1 MEKVIIRDDF
11 IKLGQAMKLAGMV
24 GSGVDA
30 KMLIQDG
37 QVEALQGDEASWLA
51 VRKDQGRQWNIYDWK
66 GELSCTLEGEEDSWL
81 SLSGPLLELRC
92 RNYTA
97 YYEPESG
104 TCVFRTWFSLGDR
117 GGEAQ
122 EPAG

>member
-37 QVEALQGDEASWLA
+37 QVEINGEVEYQCGKKLHEGD
-51 VRKDQGRQWNIYDWK
+51 VITFN
-66 GELSCTLEGEEDSWL
+66 GESVQIGK
-81 SLSGPLLELRC
+81 
-92 RNYTA
+92 
-97 YYEPESG
+97 
-104 TCVFRTWFSLGDR
+104 
-117 GGEAQ
+117 
-122 EPAG
+122 

>member
-37 QVEALQGDEASWLA
+37 QVEVNGEVEYQRGKKLHEGDVITFNGEIGRAS
-51 VRKDQGRQWNIYDWK
+51 
-66 GELSCTLEGEEDSWL
+66 
-81 SLSGPLLELRC
+81 C
-92 RNYTA
+92 R
-97 YYEPESG
+97 ER
-104 TCVFRTWFSLGDR
+104 V
-117 GGEAQ
+117 
-122 EPAG
+122 

>member
-37 QVEALQGDEASWLA
+37 QVEVNGEVEYQRGKKLHEGD
-51 VRKDQGRQWNIYDWK
+51 VITFN
-66 GELSCTLEGEEDSWL
+66 GE
-81 SLSGPLLELRC
+81 
-92 RNYTA
+92 
-97 YYEPESG
+97 
-104 TCVFRTWFSLGDR
+104 CVQIGK
-117 GGEAQ
+117 
-122 EPAG
+122 

>member
-37 QVEALQGDEASWLA
+37 QVEVNGEVEYQRGTKLHEGD
-51 VRKDQGRQWNIYDWK
+51 VITFN
-66 GELSCTLEGEEDSWL
+66 GESVQIGK
-81 SLSGPLLELRC
+81 
-92 RNYTA
+92 
-97 YYEPESG
+97 
-104 TCVFRTWFSLGDR
+104 
-117 GGEAQ
+117 
-122 EPAG
+122 

>member
-37 QVEALQGDEASWLA
+37 QVEVNGEVECQRGKKLHEGD
-51 VRKDQGRQWNIYDWK
+51 VITFN
-66 GELSCTLEGEEDSWL
+66 GESVQIGK
-81 SLSGPLLELRC
+81 
-92 RNYTA
+92 
-97 YYEPESG
+97 
-104 TCVFRTWFSLGDR
+104 
-117 GGEAQ
+117 
-122 EPAG
+122 

>member
-37 QVEALQGDEASWLA
+37 QVEFNGEVEYQRGKKLHEGD
-51 VRKDQGRQWNIYDWK
+51 VITFN
-66 GELSCTLEGEEDSWL
+66 GESVQIGK
-81 SLSGPLLELRC
+81 
-92 RNYTA
+92 
-97 YYEPESG
+97 
-104 TCVFRTWFSLGDR
+104 
-117 GGEAQ
+117 
-122 EPAG
+122 

>member
-37 QVEALQGDEASWLA
+37 QVEVYGEVEYQRGKKLHEGD
-51 VRKDQGRQWNIYDWK
+51 VITFN
-66 GELSCTLEGEEDSWL
+66 GESVQIGK
-81 SLSGPLLELRC
+81 
-92 RNYTA
+92 
-97 YYEPESG
+97 
-104 TCVFRTWFSLGDR
+104 
-117 GGEAQ
+117 
-122 EPAG
+122 

>member
-37 QVEALQGDEASWLA
+37 QVEVNGEIEYQRGKKLHEGD
-51 VRKDQGRQWNIYDWK
+51 VITFN
-66 GELSCTLEGEEDSWL
+66 GESVQIGK
-81 SLSGPLLELRC
+81 
-92 RNYTA
+92 
-97 YYEPESG
+97 
-104 TCVFRTWFSLGDR
+104 
-117 GGEAQ
+117 
-122 EPAG
+122 

>member
-37 QVEALQGDEASWLA
+37 QVEVNGEVEYQRGKKLHEGDIITFNGKS
-51 VRKDQGRQWNIYDWK
+51 VQIGK
-66 GELSCTLEGEEDSWL
+66 
-81 SLSGPLLELRC
+81 
-92 RNYTA
+92 
-97 YYEPESG
+97 
-104 TCVFRTWFSLGDR
+104 
-117 GGEAQ
+117 
-122 EPAG
+122 

>member
-37 QVEALQGDEASWLA
+37 QVEVNGEVEYQRGKKLHEGD
-51 VRKDQGRQWNIYDWK
+51 VITFT
-66 GELSCTLEGEEDSWL
+66 GESVQIGK
-81 SLSGPLLELRC
+81 
-92 RNYTA
+92 
-97 YYEPESG
+97 
-104 TCVFRTWFSLGDR
+104 
-117 GGEAQ
+117 
-122 EPAG
+122 